1 MNVFNYLPNKKET
14 RKKKKKKKN
23 NCKENFKAMKT
34 FQRINSFEGVN
45 E

>member
-1 MNVFNYLPNKKET
+1 MNVFHYLPNKKEQQ
-14 RKKKKKKKN
+14 KNKCKKN
-23 NCKENFKAMKT
+23 YKAMKT